1 VNTIENRILS
11 PTAINTYLFCPQK
24 FYFRYIQKLKTKPS
38 IHLVRGQ
45 IVHQTI
51 YRFHRKPAA
60 RGASIQAE
68 KAKND
73 LLGIFDQEWE
83 KATNTIESLPLTLPE
98 IAFYHD
104 ESEHMLR
111 NFAQWYSQNRMLPSS
126 SETKM
131 LSWNLRLMGIID
143 AVHHIGDRVVLVD
156 YKTSKYP
163 KITDDIRRQAA
174 LYALLCEDQHGI
186 TPSEVRIHFLVQAED
201 PTSIRV
207 DEDLLTYAKE
217 TLRLVAQKTS
227 TTLQQNYPC
236 TCGGLCKKDFL

>member
-1 VNTIENRILS
+1 MNAIENRILS

-24 FYFRYIQKLKTKPS
+24 FYLRYIQKLKAKPS

-51 YRFHRKPAA
+51 YRFHQKPAT

-68 KAKND
+68 KPINE
-73 LLGIFDQEWE
+73 LLCIFNQEWK
-83 KATNTIESLPLTLPE
+83 KAHDSIERISITGPQT
-98 IAFYHD
+98 AFYHA

-111 NFAQWYSQNRMLPSS
+111 NFAQWYSQNSVLPSS

-131 LSWNLRLMGIID
+131 LSWNLRLMGIVD

-163 KITDDIRRQAA
+163 RITDDIRRQAA
-174 LYALLCEDQHGI
+174 LYALLYEDQHGI
-186 TPSEVRIHFLVQAED
+186 PPSEVRIHFLVEAVD

-207 DEDLLTYAKE
+207 DEDLLTYARE
-217 TLRLVAQKTS
+217 TLRRVAQKTR
-227 TTLQQNYPC
+227 TTLQQDYPC

>member
-1 VNTIENRILS
+1 MNAIENRILS

-24 FYFRYIQKLKTKPS
+24 FYFRYIQKLRAKPS

-51 YRFHRKPAA
+51 YRFHRKLAA

-68 KAKND
+68 KAKNE
-73 LLGIFDQEWE
+73 LLSLFNQEWE
-83 KATNTIESLPLTLPE
+83 KASNTIEGLPLTQPE

-111 NFAQWYSQNRMLPSS
+111 NFAHWYSQNQGPPAS

-131 LSWNLRLMGIID
+131 LSWNLRLMGIVD
-143 AVHHIGDRVVLVD
+143 AVHLIGDRVVLVD
-156 YKTSKYP
+156 YKTSKHP
-163 KITDDIRRQAA
+163 KITDEIRRQAA
-174 LYALLCEDQHGI
+174 LYALLYEDQHGI
-186 TPSEVRIHFLVQAED
+186 TPAEVRIQFLVQQGD
-201 PTSIRV
+201 PTSIQV
-207 DEDLLTYAKE
+207 DENLMTYARE
-217 TLRLVAQKTS
+217 TLQLVAHKTS
-227 TTLQQNYPC
+227 TPLKQDYPC